1 MSAIDE
7 DNFDDLADYEEEEDE
22 VVANKEE
29 QKSTDKGDRDVYTS
43 VHTTSFEDLL
53 LLPELLRA
61 ISNCGFEHPSEV
73 QNECIP
79 TAIMGT
85 DALCQAKSG
94 MGKTA
99 VFVISVLQQI
109 YPVAEGDGVKALI
122 LCHCRELAYQITNEF
137 ERFKKYM
144 DGVRVTCL
152 YGGVPIKQHKELLK
166 NTPPHVVVATPGR
179 CKHLIETGDLDLSK
193 LKHFI
198 LDECDRMLESL
209 DMRQDVQEI
218 FRKTPHDKQVMMF
231 TATLNDEI
239 RPICKKFM
247 HNPLEIYVTDGSK
260 LTLHGL
266 VQYHVSLPENQK
278 NRKLFNILDAI
289 QFNQVVIFVN
299 KRTRAEALSRLLVK
313 GNFPAITVHR
323 DMPQEERIARY
334 KKFKEFRTRIMVST
348 DMFGRGIDIA
358 KVNVV
363 INYDMPDSADS
374 YLHRVGRAG
383 RFGTKGL
390 AISFVSSEEDAD
402 VLNQVQSRF
411 RVPIPEMPEE
421 IDCSVYM
428 NVTN

>member
-1 MSAIDE
+1 MDE
-7 DNFDDLADYEEEEDE
+7 DNFEDLADYEEEEEE
-22 VVANKEE
+22 VKE
-29 QKSTDKGDRDVYTS
+29 QTKTTDDKEDRDVYTS

-61 ISNCGFEHPSEV
+61 IANCGFEHPSEV

-109 YPVAEGDGVKALI
+109 YPVKEDGVKALI
-122 LCHCRELAYQITNEF
+122 LCHNRELAYQITSEF

-144 DGVRVTCL
+144 DGVRTSFF
-152 YGGVPIKQHKELLK
+152 YGGVPLQQHKELLRD
-166 NTPPHVVVATPGR
+166 NPPHIAIATPGR

-209 DMRQDVQEI
+209 NMRQDVQEI

-231 TATLNDEI
+231 SATLNDEI

-266 VQYHVSLPENQK
+266 VQYHVSLREDEK
-278 NRKLFNILDAI
+278 NRKLFDILDAI

-299 KRTRAEALSRLLVK
+299 KRTRADALNKLLVK
-313 GNFPAITVHR
+313 GNFPSITVHR
-323 DMPQEERIARY
+323 GMSQEDRIGRY

-390 AISFVSSEEDAD
+390 AISFVSTEEDAA
-402 VLNQVQSRF
+402 VLNEVQNRF
-411 RVPIPEMPEE
+411 RLPIPEMPEE
-421 IDCSVYM
+421 VDCSVYM
-428 NVTN
+428 NVSN

>member
-22 VVANKEE
+22 VVNKDE
-29 QKSTDKGDRDVYTS
+29 QKTTDKGDRDVYTS
-43 VHTTSFEDLL
+43 VHTTSFDDLL
-53 LLPELLRA
+53 LLPELVRA

-109 YPVAEGDGVKALI
+109 YPVETEGIKALV

-137 ERFKKYM
+137 ERFKKYLE
-144 DGVRVTCL
+144 GVRVACL

-166 NTPPHVVVATPGR
+166 TTPPHIVVATPGR

-231 TATLNDEI
+231 SATLNDEI

-247 HNPLEIYVTDGSK
+247 QNPLEIYVTDGSK

-266 VQYHVSLPENQK
+266 VQYHVSLRENEK

-299 KRTRAEALSRLLVK
+299 KRTRAEALSKLLVK

-323 DMPQEERIARY
+323 DMAQEERIARY

-390 AISFVSSEEDAD
+390 AISFVSSEGDAD